1 VTVSKTVPARNG
13 QNENLYNQWHHSG
26 EDDYSG
32 GLGGSTQAGF
42 FNKRV
47 ENTAVQQ
54 GGHKVGTI
62 KNIPETTETHCRAVI
77 TTSYY
82 AMDVFWSGR
91 EDSNLR
97 PPAPKAGALTR
108 LRYAPIPKK
117 RKKPD

>member
-1 VTVSKTVPARNG
+1 MREKI
-13 QNENLYNQWHHSG
+13 
-26 EDDYSG
+26 
-32 GLGGSTQAGF
+32 TQTGF
-42 FNKRV
+42 FDKRV
-47 ENTAVQQ
+47 ESAAVHK
-54 GGHKVGTI
+54 GGHKLDTI
-62 KNIPETTETHCRAVI
+62 KNIPETAETHCRATI

-91 EDSNLR
+91 QDSNLR